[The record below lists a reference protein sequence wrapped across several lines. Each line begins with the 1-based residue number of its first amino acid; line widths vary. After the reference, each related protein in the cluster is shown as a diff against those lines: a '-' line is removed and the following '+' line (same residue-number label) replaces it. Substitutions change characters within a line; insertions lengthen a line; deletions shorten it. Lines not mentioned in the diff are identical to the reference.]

1 MYERGGRRSY
11 RVCPCEDDIA
21 AQDGVTLTKM
31 HREGQMQDSGS
42 DSDPLT
48 GAVEGRPLTP
58 THLSVPVLMGE
69 PGPPRMCPP
78 EGTPMA
84 SRRHSW
90 ELPQPA
96 AGNTAHV
103 AAARRPSSLPCQ
115 SRDEVFQ
122 EMGSTEEAS
131 SCTHHADG
139 FDGDGSTGTS
149 EPLGETED
157 GQSKR
162 SSLQQLQ
169 ELIRRHDA
177 GIQGRSET
185 RPNHSGLSIY
195 DFLREIDRESGP
207 GLPETRPGSEES
219 GPRRGDAAPGL
230 EKPARSFGLFRNRRV
245 TGVSKAR
252 GDPVPDLR
260 AAGLGLKS
268 RPRPQTPPPRTQ
280 RSIRPIVHNTGDAL
294 GLAVNGVLF
303 GETATQPLGDDGLP
317 GGVSA
322 LRERPLGGP
331 MAMALSLCAVPL
343 RQSRPVASALPSPRR
358 TSPSVARELPTS
370 VDARVSPSP
379 LARSAS
385 FCDLVSPTSE
395 QASEGSGP
403 TTMRPRAL
411 STDSTL
417 SLSRPHHGSSAQ
429 SQHGSSVPCS
439 PTGSAAAPPDGS
451 WPNAGSEVAWEHEEA
466 EHEEEEEEVEE
477 DDDWDAEAERVLHEG
492 ASVLAAGSWG
502 ATVDP
507 DFARRQPR
515 AVSQRQEVIYE
526 LMQTEAHVLRTLRVA
541 LRVYARGLRRHA
553 GLAPEAVRRLV
564 PCAPALARVHAAF
577 LRAMLARRRQA
588 LGSGGS
594 GDFLVTRLGDVL
606 LQQFSGAC
614 GERLV
619 STYAEFCSR
628 HREALALHKELLAR
642 DRKFQ
647 AFIQKQSRSPEVYRM
662 GIPECI
668 LLVTQRITKY
678 PVLIERILQHTEAHT
693 KEHED
698 VTRAL
703 RRVREAVSAVDAR
716 VCERSLDARLAH
728 IVARLCDGA
737 RVSVSS
743 AAAAAAAPPLPL
755 SSSQQQQQQ
764 QQQQQASP
772 AGSAGSSRPPAG
784 DDATAS
790 GAGEL
795 GPRSWGRLL
804 HEGVVALK
812 SGGGRMKDTLL
823 LLLSDSLVFLQERDN
838 KYAFASLDRKPAEVP
853 LRGLFVREIANDERG
868 LFLLYDSEQG
878 PHMYEV
884 HLASRDARDSWR
896 ERIRQAAAE
905 RYQEPRMHR
914 ASVKETSAPSRQAAP
929 ERAEQ
934 VGGQDDWAEVCA
946 EPQVPTRIRAMID
959 EAIRHAESLE
969 GLVSAYQ
976 ATGLCSG
983 GAVARQDSTVSCCAA
998 PGRSCKGAAAAAGA
1012 GAVVV
1017 VGRGHDGA
1025 GRDGSET
1032 HAGPHRAN
1040 SLAALESGGL
1050 LTTAG
1055 LEAKGILTRSDSSLL
1070 SHFSKEW
1077 RHLPDMQKCA
1087 SCPASTGRPITITS
1101 FGKTQGEVVGKAQ
1114 ELTRLLCSIKS
1125 ALFLPNSSPLEGPD
1139 STSSSRSSVTESSST
1154 VGTNRS
1160 ESSSALGTSVVSN
1173 SSSAAGTAMTPDA
1186 EQPLIHTSALAEAE
1200 WGRTRAAGGHPST
1213 TSDPA
1218 EGPGTTWWKSRGL
1231 GRRGSLG
1238 TTSSSSL
1245 SSSSSSTS
1253 SLSSRSSS
1261 AVAGMGLGAGPAPVR
1276 AAATSGQQQQ
1286 EEASDE
1292 KSQQRRL
1299 VGAGILNRW
1308 RGQSLP
1314 GRDADCHPT
1323 GRAGGKAGG
1332 AGPGTEGGDTLSRRH
1347 PHPSTALLRSF
1358 MREEEERRGRAR
1370 PTEEKEA
1377 RSRGHFV
1384 A

>member
-58 THLSVPVLMGE
+58 AHLSVPGLMGE
-69 PGPPRMCPP
+69 PGPPRRCPP
-78 EGTPMA
+78 EAPPMA

-96 AGNTAHV
+96 TGKPAPMT
-103 AAARRPSSLPCQ
+103 AARRPSSLPCQ
-115 SRDEVFQ
+115 PRDEVFQ
-122 EMGSTEEAS
+122 EMGSTEEAP
-131 SCTHHADG
+131 SCSHQAEG
-139 FDGDGSTGTS
+139 FHGDGSTGTS

-169 ELIRRHDA
+169 ELIRKHDA
-177 GIQGRSET
+177 GIQGRSGSDT

-219 GPRRGDAAPGL
+219 GPGRGDAAPGL

-252 GDPVPDLR
+252 GDPAPDLR

-280 RSIRPIVHNTGDAL
+280 RSIRPIVHNAGDAL

-303 GETATQPLGDDGLP
+303 GETTTQPLSDDGLP

-322 LRERPLGGP
+322 LRERPLGGS
-331 MAMALSLCAVPL
+331 MSVALSLCAVPL

-358 TSPSVARELPTS
+358 TSPSFARELPAS
-370 VDARVSPSP
+370 VDARISPSP

-395 QASEGSGP
+395 QASEVSGP

-417 SLSRPHHGSSAQ
+417 SLSRPHHGSAAQ

-451 WPNAGSEVAWEHEEA
+451 WPSAGGEVTWEHEEP

-502 ATVDP
+502 ATVEP

-526 LMQTEAHVLRTLRVA
+526 LMQTEAHVLRTLRVV

-737 RVSVSS
+737 RVSVS
-743 AAAAAAAPPLPL
+743 AAAPPLQHSP
-755 SSSQQQQQQ
+755 SQQQ

-772 AGSAGSSRPPAG
+772 AVSGGSSRPLAG
-784 DDATAS
+784 DDAAAS
-790 GAGEL
+790 GVGEL

-838 KYAFASLDRKPAEVP
+838 KYTFASLDRKPAEVP

-884 HLASRDARDSWR
+884 RLASRDARDSWR

-905 RYQEPRMHR
+905 RCQEPRMHR

-934 VGGQDDWAEVCA
+934 VGGQDDWAEACA

-976 ATGLCSG
+976 AMGLCSG
-983 GAVARQDSTVSCCAA
+983 GAVARQGSTVSCCAA
-998 PGRSCKGAAAAAGA
+998 PGRTCKGAAAAAGII
-1012 GAVVV
+1012 
-1017 VGRGHDGA
+1017 GRSHDGV

-1032 HAGPHRAN
+1032 HAAPHRAN

-1050 LTTAG
+1050 LTTTG
-1055 LEAKGILTRSDSSLL
+1055 LETKGILTRSDSSLL

-1114 ELTRLLCSIKS
+1114 NLTRLLCSIKS
-1125 ALFLPNSSPLEGPD
+1125 ALFPPNSSPSEGPD

-1160 ESSSALGTSVVSN
+1160 ESSSALGTSVVSDS

-1261 AVAGMGLGAGPAPVR
+1261 AVAGIGLGAGPAPVR

-1314 GRDADCHPT
+1314 GRDADCHPA
-1323 GRAGGKAGG
+1323 GRAGGKAAG

-1377 RSRGHFV
+1377 RSRGHF
-1384 A
+1384 AA